1 MMDKKDMVLP
11 EVILNALAL
20 YLKDEAFKFY
30 QSDDGKK
37 FYEEYQK
44 ERFVKDVNDT
54 NDKSSV

>member
-1 MMDKKDMVLP
+1 MDEKDMALP

-20 YLKDEAFKFY
+20 YLKDEAIKFY

-44 ERFVKDVNDT
+44 ERLVKDVNDT